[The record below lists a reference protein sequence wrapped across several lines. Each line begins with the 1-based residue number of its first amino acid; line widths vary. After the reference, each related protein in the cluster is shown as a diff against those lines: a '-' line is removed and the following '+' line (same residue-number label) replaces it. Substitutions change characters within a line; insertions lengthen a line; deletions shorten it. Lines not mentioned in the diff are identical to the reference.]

1 MTAIYRNLELFNI
14 LTFNLSFVLSK
25 TRFTAISSLDTIC
38 TDVVNFTAPRPP
50 RLFGDSRG
58 NFHDKQ
64 NFFIFFISDYMTH
77 GEGGWVIFNWKMKR
91 KAARQTRVWKKLM
104 SLGWLRKS
112 FSRGRLL
119 NIVFGK
125 LEPDNL
131 NFARCNCLYYNKEWR
146 K

>member
-25 TRFTAISSLDTIC
+25 TRFTPMSSLDTIF
-38 TDVVNFTAPRPP
+38 TDVVNFTAPRLP
-50 RLFGDSRG
+50 RLFWWLPWK
-58 NFHDKQ
+58 FPWWTKFLH
-64 NFFIFFISDYMTH
+64 FFISDYMTH

-112 FSRGRLL
+112 FKRGRLL

-125 LEPDNL
+125 LEPDDRD
-131 NFARCNCLYYNKEWR
+131 FARCNCLYYNKEWR